1 MLSNLVHGQYP
12 FAELPPE
19 QIQLGGVGCDP
30 FVIANA
36 YELAAGN
43 DPSVTSLSEA
53 KRVSI
58 WFNIWRKVV
67 LNLSLNS
74 RTLSYSI
81 GDKLVTWYNA
91 SSARNGCT

>member
-12 FAELPPE
+12 FTELPPE

-43 DPSVTSLSEA
+43 DPSVTSFE
-53 KRVSI
+53 
-58 WFNIWRKVV
+58 
-67 LNLSLNS
+67 
-74 RTLSYSI
+74 
-81 GDKLVTWYNA
+81 
-91 SSARNGCT
+91 